1 MEADER
7 KMRDEKIYIAIFASG
22 SGSNALKLIEHFK
35 NHSFID
41 VKLIV
46 CNNPKAGVIE
56 KAIHYGIELLMIEK
70 DRFFEGDAYV
80 NTIKEKEISWIILAG
95 FLWKIPKMLIE
106 AFPDKIINIHP
117 ALLPKFGGKGM
128 YGKYVHEAVLAAK
141 EQKSGI
147 TIHLVD
153 EIYDHGKII
162 FQAECNVDAS
172 ETPETMAKKVQELEH
187 THFAREVEKF
197 VSGPSFPVFRKTNN
211 E

>member
-1 MEADER
+1 M
-7 KMRDEKIYIAIFASG
+7 KDEKIHIAIFASG
-22 SGSNALKLIEHFK
+22 LGTNAVKLIEHFK
-35 NHSFID
+35 NHAQIE
-41 VKLIV
+41 VCLIV

-56 KAIHYGIELLMIEK
+56 KANDHKVECLLIEK
-70 DRFFEGDAYV
+70 DPFLNGDGYV
-80 NTIKEKEISWIILAG
+80 AFLKKRQINWIILAG
-95 FLWKIPKMLIE
+95 FLWKIPKTLIE
-106 AFPDKIINIHP
+106 AFPNRIVNIHP

-128 YGKYVHEAVLAAK
+128 YGMHVHEAVLKAK
-141 EQKSGI
+141 EEKSGI

-172 ETPETMAKKVQELEH
+172 ETPETLAKKVQELEH